1 VRNKVNVDEFLRSA
15 KVLEL
20 WCDVA
25 SACPDY
31 DSAASIAKE
40 AIIQFKSQFENQCS
54 QTSRVMACWP
64 KTRWNEDNEDSKYTP
79 GLLAEILTIS
89 PEEATGVATSLLAGI
104 AIEGT
109 LSINDRYDGE

>member
-1 VRNKVNVDEFLRSA
+1 MNADEFLQSV

-20 WCDVA
+20 WCDLA

-31 DSAASIAKE
+31 ESAASIAE
-40 AIIQFKSQFENQCS
+40 DAINQFKSLFEKQCS
-54 QTSRVMACWP
+54 RTSRVLACRP
-64 KTRWNEDNEDSKYTP
+64 KTRWNEDNEDSKYTS

-89 PEEATGVATSLLAGI
+89 AEEAIRVATSLLAGI

-109 LSINDRYDGE
+109 LSINDRYDEE

>member
-1 VRNKVNVDEFLRSA
+1 MNADEFLRSV

-31 DSAASIAKE
+31 ESAASIAGK
-40 AIIQFKSQFENQCS
+40 AIIQFKSEFEQQCS
-54 QTSRVMACWP
+54 ESSRVLACRP

-89 PEEATGVATSLLAGI
+89 AEEAIRVATSLLAGV

-109 LSINDRYDGE
+109 LSISDRYDEE

>member
-1 VRNKVNVDEFLRSA
+1 MNADEFLRSV

-31 DSAASIAKE
+31 ESAASIAGK
-40 AIIQFKSQFENQCS
+40 AIIQFKSEFEQGS
-54 QTSRVMACWP
+54 ESSRVLACWP

-89 PEEATGVATSLLAGI
+89 AEEAIRVATSLLDGV

-109 LSINDRYDGE
+109 LTISDRYAED

>member
-1 VRNKVNVDEFLRSA
+1 MNADEFLRSA

-31 DSAASIAKE
+31 ESAASVAKE
-40 AIIQFKSQFENQCS
+40 ITIQFESQFEKQCS
-54 QTSRVMACWP
+54 ESSRVLACWP

-89 PEEATGVATSLLAGI
+89 AEEAIRVATSLLAGV

-109 LSINDRYDGE
+109 LTISDRYDEE

>member
-1 VRNKVNVDEFLRSA
+1 MNADEFLRSV

-31 DSAASIAKE
+31 ESAASIAGK
-40 AIIQFKSQFENQCS
+40 ACIQFKSQFEQQCS
-54 QTSRVMACWP
+54 QTSRVLSCRP
-64 KTRWNEDNEDSKYTP
+64 KTRWNEDNQDSKYTP

-89 PEEATGVATSLLAGI
+89 AEEVIRVATSLLAGV

-109 LSINDRYDGE
+109 LSISDRYDEE

>member
-1 VRNKVNVDEFLRSA
+1 MNADEFLRSA

-40 AIIQFKSQFENQCS
+40 AINQFKSQFEKQCS
-54 QTSRVMACWP
+54 QTSRVLACWP

-89 PEEATGVATSLLAGI
+89 AEEVIRVATSLLAGV

-109 LSINDRYDGE
+109 LSISDRYDEE

>member
-1 VRNKVNVDEFLRSA
+1 MNVVEFLRSA

-20 WCDVA
+20 SCDVA

-31 DSAASIAKE
+31 ESAASIAEKV
-40 AIIQFKSQFENQCS
+40 IIQFKSKFEQQCS
-54 QTSRVMACWP
+54 ESSRVLACWP

-89 PEEATGVATSLLAGI
+89 AEEAIRVATSLLDGV

-109 LSINDRYDGE
+109 LTISDRYVEE